1 MKFFLKLRL
10 YDLGQLKNWPSFFEN
25 VFTHSLHKTEKTSVM
40 FISKKGG
47 DITDEKYEKVV
58 ISSLTLYDSSIISI
72 PEDLVLTRGD
82 KYISKSL

>member
-1 MKFFLKLRL
+1 
-10 YDLGQLKNWPSFFEN
+10 
-25 VFTHSLHKTEKTSVM
+25 M

-58 ISSLTLYDSSIISI
+58 ISSLTLYDGSIISI